1 MKFKIRFRTQAIII
15 IFSLI
20 LALTLLLTVVIGRVS
35 STLVRENIGK
45 SLAQTAYQMSDK
57 LDYYMWSR
65 IGEVKILNKL
75 VDANNIKN
83 VERNKRALNDFKNT
97 FPDFS
102 WIGITDDK
110 GVVISATDGILV
122 GQDISSR
129 PVYKEARNKEFIGDV
144 HDAVLLA
151 KLLPNPTG
159 EPMKFVD
166 ISTPI
171 KDSDGKLVGVLAAH
185 LSWKWADK
193 IQQVIMEPLT
203 DKEKVDIFVVSSKDN
218 SILLGTKDMIG
229 EKLSLDSLQQA
240 KAKGYSWN
248 LETWKDDK
256 NYVTG
261 FSYGKGYLDYKGLG
275 WTVLVRQ
282 PVDVAYAQVRKL
294 QLTIIV
300 VGIIAAIIFAT
311 IGWFVSGRVVK
322 PIKLLTEAAKKL
334 TAGEKAEIPTNNRV
348 KEMDILSISIR
359 ELVSSLSRSE
369 INLEKMGHIAKV
381 DNLTGLPNRT
391 ALESFIEQVM
401 EDDKTN
407 ITFLYIDLD
416 NFKPV
421 NDTYG
426 HPVGDKLL
434 KEVAVRLKSGVKE
447 TDMVSRL
454 GGDEFLIAIY
464 TEEDQLEYSSKVARL
479 ISKSLRE
486 PFYIEGNKL
495 NIGCSIGGTSWNL
508 ETQTSAQA
516 IRCADEALYK
526 AKKSGKNRIYFYSD
540 DDYKLVVI

>member
-294 QLTIIV
+294 QLTILV

>member
-1 MKFKIRFRTQAIII
+1 
-15 IFSLI
+15 
-20 LALTLLLTVVIGRVS
+20 
-35 STLVRENIGK
+35 
-45 SLAQTAYQMSDK
+45 
-57 LDYYMWSR
+57 
-65 IGEVKILNKL
+65 
-75 VDANNIKN
+75 
-83 VERNKRALNDFKNT
+83 
-97 FPDFS
+97 
-102 WIGITDDK
+102 
-110 GVVISATDGILV
+110 
-122 GQDISSR
+122 
-129 PVYKEARNKEFIGDV
+129 
-144 HDAVLLA
+144 
-151 KLLPNPTG
+151 
-159 EPMKFVD
+159 
-166 ISTPI
+166 
-171 KDSDGKLVGVLAAH
+171 
-185 LSWKWADK
+185 
-193 IQQVIMEPLT
+193 MEPLT

-294 QLTIIV
+294 QLTILV

-464 TEEDQLEYSSKVARL
+464 TEEDKLEYSSKVARL

-495 NIGCSIGGTSWNL
+495 NVGCSIGGTSWNL